1 MILAIYRRNEK
12 PRESMGKDAVI
23 DRMYR
28 IGVQRQNGNRIIR
41 DISRDQP
48 NEGEDS

>member
-1 MILAIYRRNEK
+1 MILAIFRRNEK

-28 IGVQRQNGNRIIR
+28 IGVQRQNGNRVIR
-41 DISRDQP
+41 YMRRNQP

>member
-1 MILAIYRRNEK
+1 
-12 PRESMGKDAVI
+12 MGKDAVI

-28 IGVQRQNGNRIIR
+28 IGAQRQDVNRIIR
-41 DISRDQP
+41 NMRRNQP